1 MMLKAGPGAPL
12 LDVARKASQ
21 KQARRNHRSTGLRF
35 CMFRLPAE
43 DAAFLL
49 RLLPL
54 KIGPVGNQKIGV
66 GGDALHP
73 AVFRVSHAAEEI
85 HQPAGGFPGGLLHIE
100 DHHPSGGQMIRR
112 GARLIHPAELH
123 QHGAVVVVPQGEDS
137 GLRRLLDNLFLK
149 FFFLVVAHKA
159 MQSFRQAHF
168 HSRPFRHIF
177 TRPGSAAAVKLING
191 NKQRCIVYY
200 SAFPP
205 VKQGR
210 ILQGRNLSAFPVD
223 KRSFQGYND

>member
-54 KIGPVGNQKIGV
+54 KIRPVGNQKIGV

-73 AVFRVSHAAEEI
+73 AVFRVSHAAT
-85 HQPAGGFPGGLLHIE
+85 
-100 DHHPSGGQMIRR
+100 S
-112 GARLIHPAELH
+112 
-123 QHGAVVVVPQGEDS
+123 
-137 GLRRLLDNLFLK
+137 
-149 FFFLVVAHKA
+149 
-159 MQSFRQAHF
+159 RQAD
-168 HSRPFRHIF
+168 SRVDSSILRTTI
-177 TRPGSAAAVKLING
+177 RPAA
-191 NKQRCIVYY
+191 R
-200 SAFPP
+200 
-205 VKQGR
+205 
-210 ILQGRNLSAFPVD
+210 
-223 KRSFQGYND
+223 